1 MHGCHIYF
9 LLCMFNSFAFAKPFC
24 RRIKVVL
31 TGGRTAFEDVSLRT
45 GVRCAAWLGDR
56 GRRGRMGSIG
66 VYIFRT
72 TFGAFLLVLIS
83 LTSVIWITQALRDVD
98 LMTNRGQTVL
108 VFVGITS
115 LIIPNLVLII
125 APVALVMAI
134 GHTLNKLAT
143 DSEII
148 VMNAAGMPPW
158 RLFQPFLAVTIIGA
172 IMISIVSAYVAP
184 EGLRMLR
191 RWLTEVRTDLI
202 TNIVQPGRFT
212 TIDRGLSF
220 FIRERQPNGLLVG
233 ILLDDRRDPK
243 ERVTI
248 IAEKGEIYKSD
259 AGSFILF
266 ETGNIQRH
274 EAKQADPSI
283 VQFDRYAFDL
293 SQFSGGPQY
302 VMYSVRERY
311 LWELIWPNVED
322 PQYKAQPGHF
332 RAEFHDR
339 ILAPVYPFAFLVL
352 AYAFLGA
359 PSTTRQSRIW
369 STVALT
375 LGVVALRLMGFVTSI
390 IGVTVPAI
398 IILQYVLLT
407 ATIVACMF
415 AISRGVIIEPP
426 AALISRFTALVAQL
440 KRRIAPATTGAAQ

>member
-1 MHGCHIYF
+1 
-9 LLCMFNSFAFAKPFC
+9 
-24 RRIKVVL
+24 
-31 TGGRTAFEDVSLRT
+31 
-45 GVRCAAWLGDR
+45 
-56 GRRGRMGSIG
+56 MGSIG

-72 TFGAFLLVLIS
+72 TFGAFVLVLVS

-98 LMTNRGQTVL
+98 LMTNRGQSVF

-115 LIIPNLVLII
+115 LVIPHLVLII

-134 GHTLNKLAT
+134 AHTLNRLAT

-158 RLFQPFLAVTIIGA
+158 RLFRPFLAVTIVGSLLIAAIG
-172 IMISIVSAYVAP
+172 AYVAP

-212 TIDRGLSF
+212 SIDRGLAF

-233 ILLDDRRDPK
+233 ILLDDRRDEK
-243 ERVTI
+243 ERVTVL
-248 IAEKGEIYKSD
+248 AEQGEIVKNN

-266 ETGNIQRH
+266 ETGSIQRH
-274 EAKQADPSI
+274 EAKQIDPSI

-293 SQFSGGPQY
+293 SQFTGDSQ
-302 VMYSVRERY
+302 VTNYSVRERY
-311 LWELIWPNVED
+311 LWELFKPDPND
-322 PQYKAQPGHF
+322 PMYKLVPGQF
-332 RAEFHDR
+332 RSELHDR
-339 ILAPVYPFAFLVL
+339 ILGPIYPFAFLVL

-369 STVALT
+369 SIVTLT
-375 LGVVALRLMGFVTSI
+375 IGVVSLRLMGFVSSI
-390 IGVTVPAI
+390 VGQSVPALI
-398 IILQYVLLT
+398 AFQYLL
-407 ATIVACMF
+407 VASAIGMGLY
-415 AISRGVIIEPP
+415 AISRGMIIEPP
-426 AALISRFTALVAQL
+426 AALTGRVNALIEYF
-440 KRRIAPATTGAAQ
+440 KRRTAAAMGAAS

>member
-1 MHGCHIYF
+1 
-9 LLCMFNSFAFAKPFC
+9 
-24 RRIKVVL
+24 
-31 TGGRTAFEDVSLRT
+31 
-45 GVRCAAWLGDR
+45 
-56 GRRGRMGSIG
+56 MGSIG

-83 LTSVIWITQALRDVD
+83 LTAVIWITQALREVD

-125 APVALVMAI
+125 APLALVMAI
-134 GHTLNKLAT
+134 AHTLNKLST

-158 RLFQPFLAVTIIGA
+158 RLFQPFLAVTIVGA
-172 IMISIVSAYVAP
+172 IMITCISAYIAP

-212 TIDRGLSF
+212 SIDRGLSF

-233 ILLDDRRDPK
+233 ILLDDRRDEK

-248 IAEKGEIYKSD
+248 VAEQGEIVKSEV
-259 AGSFILF
+259 GNFIIF
-266 ETGNIQRH
+266 ETGSIQRH
-274 EAKQADPSI
+274 EAKEPDPSI

-293 SQFSGGPQY
+293 SQFSGESQ
-302 VMYSVRERY
+302 VIFYSVRERY
-311 LWELIWPNVED
+311 LWELIWPNPDD
-322 PQYKAQPGHF
+322 PQYKTQPGHF
-332 RAEFHDR
+332 RAELHDR
-339 ILAPVYPFAFLVL
+339 ILGPVYPFAFLVL

-369 STVALT
+369 STVAVT
-375 LGVVALRLMGFVTSI
+375 VGVVALRLMGFVTSI
-390 IGVTVPAI
+390 VGVTVPFF
-398 IILQYVLLT
+398 IILQYALLA
-407 ATIVACMF
+407 ATIGLGLF
-415 AISRGVIIEPP
+415 AISRGMIIEPP
-426 AALISRFTALVAQL
+426 AFLTNSINTLIEYFRRRVSAMRPAQ
-440 KRRIAPATTGAAQ
+440 

>member
-1 MHGCHIYF
+1 
-9 LLCMFNSFAFAKPFC
+9 
-24 RRIKVVL
+24 
-31 TGGRTAFEDVSLRT
+31 
-45 GVRCAAWLGDR
+45 
-56 GRRGRMGSIG
+56 MGSIG

-72 TFGAFLLVLIS
+72 TFGSFLLVLIS

-98 LMTNRGQTVL
+98 LMTNRGQSVF

-115 LIIPNLVLII
+115 LVIPQLVLII

-134 GHTLNKLAT
+134 AHTLNRLAT

-158 RLFQPFLAVTIIGA
+158 RLFRPFLAVTIVGSLVIAAIG
-172 IMISIVSAYVAP
+172 AYVAP

-212 TIDRGLSF
+212 SIDRGLTF

-233 ILLDDRRDPK
+233 ILLDDRRDEK

-248 IAEKGEIYKSD
+248 IAEQGEIVKND
-259 AGSFILF
+259 AGAFILF
-266 ETGNIQRH
+266 ETGSIQRH
-274 EAKQADPSI
+274 EAKQIDPSI

-293 SQFSGGPQY
+293 SQFAGDSQ
-302 VMYSVRERY
+302 VTHYSVRERY
-311 LWELIWPNVED
+311 LWELFKPDPND
-322 PQYKAQPGHF
+322 PTYKLVPGQF
-332 RAEFHDR
+332 RSELHDR
-339 ILAPVYPFAFLVL
+339 ILGPIYPFAFLVL

-369 STVALT
+369 SIVALT
-375 LGVVALRLMGFVTSI
+375 IGVVSLRLMGFISSI
-390 IGVTVPAI
+390 IGQSVPALI
-398 IILQYVLLT
+398 AFQYLLV
-407 ATIVACMF
+407 ASTIGAGLYV
-415 AISRGVIIEPP
+415 ISRGMIIEPP
-426 AALISRFTALVAQL
+426 AALTNRVNALIEYFKRRTATAL
-440 KRRIAPATTGAAQ
+440 GAAQ

>member
-1 MHGCHIYF
+1 
-9 LLCMFNSFAFAKPFC
+9 
-24 RRIKVVL
+24 
-31 TGGRTAFEDVSLRT
+31 
-45 GVRCAAWLGDR
+45 
-56 GRRGRMGSIG
+56 MGSIG

-72 TFGAFLLVLIS
+72 TFGAFLLVLVS
-83 LTSVIWITQALRDVD
+83 LTGVIWVTQALRDVD
-98 LMTNRGQTVL
+98 LMTNRGQSIF
-108 VFVGITS
+108 VFIGITS

-125 APVALVMAI
+125 APIALVMAI
-134 GHTLNKLAT
+134 AHTLNKLST

-158 RLFQPFLAVTIIGA
+158 RLFRPFLAVTIVGS
-172 IMISIVSAYVAP
+172 IMIACISAYIAP

-212 TIDRGLSF
+212 SIDRGLSF

-233 ILLDDRRDPK
+233 ILLDDRRDDK

-248 IAEKGEIYKSD
+248 IAEQGEIVKSD

-274 EAKQADPSI
+274 EAKQTDPSI

-293 SQFSGGPQY
+293 SQFAGGSRVVY
-302 VMYSVRERY
+302 YSVRERY
-311 LWELIWPNVED
+311 LWELISPSPDD

-339 ILAPVYPFAFLVL
+339 ILGPIYPLAFLVL
-352 AYAFLGA
+352 AYALLGA

-369 STVALT
+369 SVVAVTVC
-375 LGVVALRLMGFVTSI
+375 VVALRLMGFVASI
-390 IGVTVPAI
+390 VGVSVPFFI
-398 IILQYVLLT
+398 VLQYLLLV
-407 ATIVACMF
+407 ATIGIGLF
-415 AISRGVIIEPP
+415 AISRGTIIEPP
-426 AALISRFTALVAQL
+426 AILTDGINTLIGHF
-440 KRRIAPATTGAAQ
+440 KRRVAAMTGPAQ

>member
-1 MHGCHIYF
+1 
-9 LLCMFNSFAFAKPFC
+9 
-24 RRIKVVL
+24 
-31 TGGRTAFEDVSLRT
+31 
-45 GVRCAAWLGDR
+45 
-56 GRRGRMGSIG
+56 MGSISR
-66 VYIFRT
+66 YIFTT
-72 TFGAFLLVLIS
+72 TFGAFLIVLFS

-98 LMTNRGQTVL
+98 LMTNRGQSVF

-115 LIIPNLVLII
+115 LVIPHLVLII

-134 GHTLNKLAT
+134 AHTLNRLAT

-158 RLFQPFLAVTIIGA
+158 RLFRPFLAVTIVGSLLIAAIG
-172 IMISIVSAYVAP
+172 AYVAP

-212 TIDRGLSF
+212 SIDRGLAF

-233 ILLDDRRDPK
+233 ILLDDRRDEK

-248 IAEKGEIYKSD
+248 IAEQGEIVKNN

-266 ETGNIQRH
+266 ETGSIQRH
-274 EAKQADPSI
+274 EAKQIDPSI

-293 SQFSGGPQY
+293 SQFTGDSQ
-302 VMYSVRERY
+302 VTNYSVRERY
-311 LWELIWPNVED
+311 LWELFKPAPND
-322 PQYKAQPGHF
+322 PMYKLVPGQF
-332 RAEFHDR
+332 RSELHDR
-339 ILAPVYPFAFLVL
+339 ILGPIYPFAFLVL

-369 STVALT
+369 SIVTLT
-375 LGVVALRLMGFVTSI
+375 IGVVSLRLMGFVSSI
-390 IGVTVPAI
+390 VGQSVPALI
-398 IILQYVLLT
+398 AFQYLL
-407 ATIVACMF
+407 VASAIGMGLY
-415 AISRGVIIEPP
+415 AISRGMIIEPP
-426 AALISRFTALVAQL
+426 AALTGRVNALIEYF
-440 KRRIAPATTGAAQ
+440 KRRTAAAMGAAS

>member
-1 MHGCHIYF
+1 MG
-9 LLCMFNSFAFAKPFC
+9 S
-24 RRIKVVL
+24 
-31 TGGRTAFEDVSLRT
+31 GG
-45 GVRCAAWLGDR
+45 AAWLGDR

-72 TFGAFLLVLIS
+72 TFGAFVLVLVS

-98 LMTNRGQTVL
+98 LMTNRGQSVF

-115 LIIPNLVLII
+115 LIIPHLVLII

-134 GHTLNKLAT
+134 AHTLNRLAT

-158 RLFQPFLAVTIIGA
+158 RLFRPFLAVTIVGSLLITVIG
-172 IMISIVSAYVAP
+172 AYVAP

-212 TIDRGLSF
+212 SIDRGLSF

-233 ILLDDRRDPK
+233 VLVDDRRDEK

-248 IAEKGEIYKSD
+248 LAEKGEIIKNA

-266 ETGNIQRH
+266 ETGSIQRQ
-274 EAKQADPSI
+274 EVKQPDPSI

-293 SQFSGGPQY
+293 SQFGGDSQ
-302 VMYSVRERY
+302 VTHYSVRERY
-311 LWELIWPNVED
+311 LWELFRPDPNDAMFKLV
-322 PQYKAQPGHF
+322 PGQF
-332 RAEFHDR
+332 RTELHDR
-339 ILAPVYPFAFLVL
+339 LLGPVYPFAFLVL

-369 STVALT
+369 SIVTLT
-375 LGVVALRLMGFVTSI
+375 AGVVSLRLMGFVSSI
-390 IGVTVPAI
+390 VGQSTPALI
-398 IILQYVLLT
+398 AFQYLLMA
-407 ATIVACMF
+407 ATIGLCLF
-415 AISRGVIIEPP
+415 AISRGMIIEPP
-426 AALISRFTALVAQL
+426 AGLANRVNAMIEYI
-440 KRRIAPATTGAAQ
+440 KRRTLAITGVTR

>member
-1 MHGCHIYF
+1 
-9 LLCMFNSFAFAKPFC
+9 
-24 RRIKVVL
+24 
-31 TGGRTAFEDVSLRT
+31 
-45 GVRCAAWLGDR
+45 
-56 GRRGRMGSIG
+56 MGSIG

-72 TFGAFLLVLIS
+72 TFGAFILVLVS
-83 LTSVIWITQALRDVD
+83 LTGLIWVTQALRDVD
-98 LMTNRGQTVL
+98 LMTNRGQSVF

-125 APVALVMAI
+125 APIALVMAI
-134 GHTLNKLAT
+134 AHTLNKLST

-158 RLFQPFLAVTIIGA
+158 RLFRPFLAVTIVGS
-172 IMISIVSAYVAP
+172 IMIAGVSAYVAP

-212 TIDRGLSF
+212 SIDRGLSF

-233 ILLDDRRDPK
+233 ILLDDRRDEK

-248 IAEKGEIYKSD
+248 IAEQGEIVKND

-274 EAKQADPSI
+274 EAKQTDPSI

-293 SQFSGGPQY
+293 SQFAGGSRVVY
-302 VMYSVRERY
+302 YSVRERY
-311 LWELIWPNVED
+311 LWELISPNPDD

-332 RAEFHDR
+332 RAELHDR
-339 ILAPVYPFAFLVL
+339 ILGPVYPLAFLVL

-369 STVALT
+369 SIVAVTV
-375 LGVVALRLMGFVTSI
+375 GVVALRLMGFVASI
-390 IGVTVPAI
+390 VGVSVPFFI
-398 IILQYVLLT
+398 VLQYLLLA
-407 ATIVACMF
+407 ATIGFGLFV
-415 AISRGVIIEPP
+415 ISRGTIIEPP
-426 AALISRFTALVAQL
+426 AALTNRVNTLIEYFRRQVSAMTRPAQ
-440 KRRIAPATTGAAQ
+440 

>member
-1 MHGCHIYF
+1 MG
-9 LLCMFNSFAFAKPFC
+9 S
-24 RRIKVVL
+24 
-31 TGGRTAFEDVSLRT
+31 GGT
-45 GVRCAAWLGDR
+45 AWLGDR

-72 TFGAFLLVLIS
+72 TFGAFVLVLVS

-98 LMTNRGQTVL
+98 LMTNRGQSVF

-115 LIIPNLVLII
+115 LIIPHLVLII
-125 APVALVMAI
+125 APIALVMAI
-134 GHTLNKLAT
+134 AHTLNRLAT

-158 RLFQPFLAVTIIGA
+158 RLFRPFLTVTIVGSLLIAGIG
-172 IMISIVSAYVAP
+172 AYVAP

-212 TIDRGLSF
+212 SIDRGLSF

-233 ILLDDRRDPK
+233 ILLDDRRDEK

-248 IAEKGEIYKSD
+248 LAEQGEIIKNA

-266 ETGNIQRH
+266 ETGSIQRH
-274 EAKQADPSI
+274 ELKQPDPSI

-293 SQFSGGPQY
+293 SQFAGDSQ
-302 VMYSVRERY
+302 VTHYSVRERY
-311 LWELIWPNVED
+311 LWELFRPDPNDALFKLV
-322 PQYKAQPGHF
+322 PGQF
-332 RAEFHDR
+332 RSELHDR
-339 ILAPVYPFAFLVL
+339 LLGPVYPFAFLVL
-352 AYAFLGA
+352 AYTFLGA

-369 STVALT
+369 SIVTLT
-375 LGVVALRLMGFVTSI
+375 AGVVALRLMGFVSSI
-390 IGVTVPAI
+390 VGQSLPFLIA
-398 IILQYVLLT
+398 LQYLLLA
-407 ATIVACMF
+407 ATIGLCLF
-415 AISRGVIIEPP
+415 AISRGTIIEPP
-426 AALISRFTALVAQL
+426 AGLTNRVNALIEYLKSRALAM
-440 KRRIAPATTGAAQ
+440 TGMAR